1 MNPFLSPPSH
11 AAQALAAAKKEIEIG
26 SSLQIVSHFAQVVLD
41 VRRRVLESV
50 RPGTTLGRLH
60 QLSVR
65 LLSEG
70 LQQLRILPGMSIDA
84 IAAQHYRCVGFG
96 PC

>member
-1 MNPFLSPPSH
+1 M
-11 AAQALAAAKKEIEIG
+11 
-26 SSLQIVSHFAQVVLD
+26 LD
-41 VRRRVLESV
+41 VRRRVLESL

-70 LQQLRILPGMSIDA
+70 LQQLRILPGMSVDA
-84 IAAQHYRCVGFG
+84 IAAQHYRCARRCCYCLCLGRTMLGTYTAGALLV
-96 PC
+96 